1 MEQQQLPVAGVSR
14 RKKGTKIYLIAVTVL
29 YLLSLAP
36 AALAVM
42 MTPFAFDQGST
53 PEAWALVTKIL
64 AYPLVVIISVVGSWI
79 FYRLSWFW
87 VAIAW
92 SLLPIINILLIF
104 T

>member
-1 MEQQQLPVAGVSR
+1 MAEEQPPISGKSVRKSR
-14 RKKGTKIYLIAVTVL
+14 TKIYLIVVTVL

-42 MTPFAFDQGST
+42 MTPFAFDQGSS

-64 AYPLVVIISVVGSWI
+64 AYPLVVVVSVAGSWI

-92 SLLPIINILLIF
+92 SLLPVLNILLFFI
-104 T
+104 